1 MPVHYRV
8 HEAAV
13 QSFNLPGQPVY
24 EDVVWRTART
34 TRILA
39 QLYAPKRSHRLAN
52 SIAASRP
59 KPISTYRIASSV
71 SASIGYAVYVHDGV
85 AGRIY
90 PTGGKY
96 LTVPQRRGSLSGSQ
110 LKATGGSGKAKL
122 YFLAKSVKGQ
132 DAQPFLAD
140 ALKQAMRTNDVLHYR
155 VG

>member
-24 EDVVWRTART
+24 EDVVWETART

-39 QLYAPKRSHRLAN
+39 QLYAPKRSGRLAQ
-52 SIAASRP
+52 SIRASRP
-59 KPISTYRIASSV
+59 KPTGVYTLASSV
-71 SASIGYAVYVHDGV
+71 SASIGYAVYVHEGV

-96 LTVPQRRGSLSGSQ
+96 LTVPHRRGSLSGSQ
-110 LKATGGSGKAKL
+110 LKATGGSGKGKM

-132 DAQPFLAD
+132 DANPFLED
-140 ALKQAMRTNDVLHYR
+140 AMKQALRTNDVLHYR